1 MVNSEARS
9 LIETDQDED
18 EVNMIVNLDEKIYSY
33 LKDSSIKKVI
43 YIKNKLINYV
53 V

>member
-1 MVNSEARS
+1 
-9 LIETDQDED
+9 
-18 EVNMIVNLDEKIYSY
+18 MIVNLDEKIHSY
-33 LKDSSIKKVI
+33 LKDSNIKKVI